1 MGIADTFKSWMGR
14 GAAGGSSVA
23 NTVNSV
29 GGAVVDGAAAATG
42 AGIGA
47 AAGGAAAVG
56 GGIAGF
62 LRGMVT
68 RPGAALKGAVGI
80 GIAAAAAGG
89 IYLAIRGGKKQ
100 QSSSEAMTA
109 AALNDLPPPLAMDV
123 PQTMMGM
130 QPQPGEH
137 AARVQASR
145 AGGQQLGM

>member
-1 MGIADTFKSWMGR
+1 MGIADVFKSWMGR

-23 NTVNSV
+23 NAVNSV
-29 GGAVVDGAAAATG
+29 GSAVVDGAAAATG

-47 AAGGAAAVG
+47 AAGGVAAVG

-80 GIAAAAAGG
+80 GIAAAAVGG
-89 IYLAIRGGKKQ
+89 IYLAVRGGKKE

-109 AALNDLPPPLAMDV
+109 AALNDLPLAMDV